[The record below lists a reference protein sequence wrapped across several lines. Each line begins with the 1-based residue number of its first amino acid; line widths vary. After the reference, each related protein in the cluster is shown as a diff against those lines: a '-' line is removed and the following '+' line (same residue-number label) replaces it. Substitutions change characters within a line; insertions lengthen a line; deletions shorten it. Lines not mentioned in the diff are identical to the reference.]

1 MMNVLLVVR
10 AVGALALPVMAVGGA
25 AQRRRAGATGSSDI
39 ESEEAEP
46 VGLPIEE
53 LGDDELGIERS
64 RVSGL
69 TGPRPGRGELRA
81 LRLQPA
87 RLREHD
93 LRRADLRGWA
103 LADVDLSEVDL
114 SHARLR
120 RADLQGASLARAR
133 LDYADLSGADLRGA
147 DLDGV
152 TFLETD
158 LGGADLRGVDLR
170 RAGQL
175 PMANLRGCKTD
186 QTTRWPPGFDPRL
199 AMSPR
204 M

>member
-10 AVGALALPVMAVGGA
+10 AVGALALPVMAMAGVR
-25 AQRRRAGATGSSDI
+25 QRRRAGGLSGSDV
-39 ESEEAEP
+39 ESGRAEP
-46 VGLPIEE
+46 VELPMDE
-53 LGDDELGIERS
+53 LDDDELGIRRS
-64 RVSGL
+64 RVVL
-69 TGPRPGRGELRA
+69 TGPRPGRRELRA
-81 LRLQPA
+81 LRDQPA
-87 RLREHD
+87 GLREHD
-93 LRRADLRGWA
+93 LRRADLRGWT
-103 LADVDLSEVDL
+103 LVDVDLSEVDL

-120 RADLQGASLARAR
+120 RADLQDASLARAR
-133 LDYADLSGADLRGA
+133 LDYADLSGANLRGA

-186 QTTRWPPGFDPRL
+186 QTTRWPPDFDPRR

>member
-10 AVGALALPVMAVGGA
+10 AVGALALPVIGMGGA
-25 AQRRRAGATGSSDI
+25 AQRRRAGGSGSADTK
-39 ESEEAEP
+39 SGEAAP
-46 VGLPIEE
+46 VDLPIEE
-53 LGDDELGIERS
+53 LDDDELGIRRS
-64 RVSGL
+64 RVSV
-69 TGPRPGRGELRA
+69 TGPRPGRRELRA
-81 LRLQPA
+81 LRQQPA
-87 RLREHD
+87 GLRKHD

-103 LADVDLSEVDL
+103 LAGVDLSEVDL

-170 RAGQL
+170 HAGQL
-175 PMANLRGCKTD
+175 PMANVRGCKTD